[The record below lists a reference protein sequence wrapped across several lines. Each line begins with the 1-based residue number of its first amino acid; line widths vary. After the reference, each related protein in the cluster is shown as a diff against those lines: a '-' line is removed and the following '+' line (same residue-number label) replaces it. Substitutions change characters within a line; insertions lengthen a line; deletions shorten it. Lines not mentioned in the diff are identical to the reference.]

1 MKQLLIVGGGF
12 AGLKA
17 ALSAA
22 YEIKEN
28 DGDVE
33 ITLISDNDFLVI
45 RPRLYQANPA
55 EMKVPLQPT
64 LDPIGVN
71 FIQGRVKEIDT
82 AGKTIAISITK
93 HLTTEVRYDRLILAA
108 GSVLQTLPV
117 SDIEK
122 HSWNI
127 DSYET
132 AVAFDDHLLKV
143 ARLPK
148 LPGHNRFVIIGGGM
162 TGIELATE
170 LRSRLR
176 AHADQATADAAEILL
191 IDQAHSIGPLP
202 AETTAEIFE
211 QALQDAKVTV
221 MLGRTL
227 SEITPTSVTLDNGEE
242 IETASVVI
250 TAGMR
255 ANPLTD
261 LLNRDQDQFGRLTVD
276 GSLKVNETTDIYA
289 AGDIASAHIDADK
302 LALMSCQH
310 AMPMG
315 AHAGY
320 NAARDLMD
328 LPPRAYEQPNYVN
341 CIDLGES
348 GGVLTKGW
356 DRELAMSGP
365 DAKDLKRKINE
376 DFIYPPSGDAAEI
389 LAKAHIDAQWGSE
402 R

>member
-1 MKQLLIVGGGF
+1 MKQLLIIGGGF

-28 DGDVE
+28 NGDVE
-33 ITLISDNDFLVI
+33 ITLISDKDFLVI
-45 RPRLYQANPA
+45 RPRLYEANPA

-64 LDPIGVN
+64 LDPIGIN
-71 FIQGRVKEIDT
+71 FIQGRVSEIDT
-82 AGKTIAISITK
+82 AGKKIAVSITK
-93 HLTTEVRYDRLILAA
+93 HLTSEVSYDRLILAA

-117 SDIEK
+117 PGIEK

-127 DSYET
+127 DSYEA

-148 LPGHNRFVIIGGGM
+148 LTGHNRFVIVGGGM

-176 AHADQATADAAEILL
+176 DHADQATADAAEIIL
-191 IDQAHSIGPLP
+191 IDQAQSVGPLP

-221 MLGRTL
+221 KLGRTL

-242 IETASVVI
+242 VETASVVI

-255 ANPLTD
+255 ANPLAD
-261 LLNRDQDQFGRLTVD
+261 LLNRDQDQLGRLTVD
-276 GSLKVNETTDIYA
+276 GSLKVNEATDIYA
-289 AGDIASAHIDADK
+289 AGDIASAHIDADN

-320 NAARDLMD
+320 NAARDLMA
-328 LPPRAYEQPNYVN
+328 LPPRTYEQPNYVN

-356 DRELAMSGP
+356 DRQVAMSGP
-365 DAKDLKRKINE
+365 EAKELKRKINE
-376 DFIYPPSGDAAEI
+376 DFIYPPQGDAVEI

>member
-1 MKQLLIVGGGF
+1 MKQLLIIGGGF

-33 ITLISDNDFLVI
+33 ITLISDKDFLVI

-55 EMKVPLQPT
+55 DMKVPLQPT
-64 LDPIGVN
+64 LDPIGIN
-71 FIQGRVKEIDT
+71 FIEGRVSEIDT
-82 AGKTIAISITK
+82 PGKKVSIGITK
-93 HLTTEVRYDRLILAA
+93 HLTTEVSYDRLILAA
-108 GSVLQTLPV
+108 GSVMQTLPV
-117 SDIEK
+117 PDLEK

-127 DSYET
+127 DSYE
-132 AVAFDDHLLKV
+132 AALAFDDHLLKV

-148 LPGHNRFVIIGGGM
+148 LPGHNRFVIVGGGM

-170 LRSRLR
+170 LRGRIR
-176 AHADQATADAAEILL
+176 NHADQATADAAEIFL
-191 IDQAHSIGPLP
+191 IDQAQSIGPSP
-202 AETTAEIFE
+202 AEPTAEIFD
-211 QALQDAKVTV
+211 QALENAKVTV

-227 SEITPTSVTLDNGEE
+227 TGITPTSVTLDNGEE

-255 ANPLTD
+255 ANPLAD
-261 LLNRDQDQFGRLTVD
+261 LLSGDQDQFGRLKVD
-276 GSLKVNETTDIYA
+276 SSLKVTETTDIYA
-289 AGDIASAHIDADK
+289 AGDIASAHIDADN

-320 NAARDLMD
+320 NAARELMA

-348 GGVLTKGW
+348 GALLTKGW
-356 DRELAMSGP
+356 ERELAMSGP
-365 DAKDLKRKINE
+365 EAKDLKRKINE
-376 DFIYPPSGDAAEI
+376 NFIYPPSGDAAEI
-389 LAKAHIDAQWGSE
+389 LAKAHIDSSWGD